1 MNISTVKMDITRVNN
16 SEKSLVTDELAIEEP
31 LEIQLEY
38 GPADMRQKKSI
49 SITMRT
55 PVHDKDLAIGFLYT
69 EGIITKS
76 TDVINTKTGDVW
88 LSDNPNNIIIVQLRE
103 EVQVNMDR
111 LERHFYTSSSCGV
124 CGKSSI
130 DALKTV
136 RMPVLIAEEPKVS
149 KELIISLPETLRKYQ
164 EVFDIT
170 GGLHAS
176 AIFNKHGEM
185 LFVREDVGRHN
196 AVDKL
201 AGIALM
207 QNMIPLNEHIIM
219 FSGRA
224 SFELVQKASMMNIPI
239 MVAVGAPS
247 SLEVSLA
254 EEAGMTLIGFLR
266 GDRFNIY
273 TNKNRVI

>member
-1 MNISTVKMDITRVNN
+1 MNTSTIKKNITRFNKG
-16 SEKSLVTDELAIEEP
+16 EIDLVTDEIAIEEP

-38 GPADMRQKKSI
+38 GPLAARLRKSI

-55 PVHDKDLAIGFLYT
+55 PVHDKDLAVGFLFT
-69 EGIITKS
+69 EGIITRS
-76 TDVINTKTGDVW
+76 TDVVDVKNGEAW
-88 LSDNPNNIIIVQLRE
+88 LSDNPSNIIIVSLKE
-103 EVQVNMDR
+103 DVVVNMDR

-130 DALKTV
+130 DALKTL
-136 RMPVLIAEEPKVS
+136 RMPELIDGEPKIS
-149 KELIISLPETLRKYQ
+149 KDLIISLPETLRKYQ
-164 EVFDIT
+164 KVFDST

-176 AIFNKHGEM
+176 AIFNHNGEM

-201 AGIALM
+201 AGISLM
-207 QNMIPLNEHIIM
+207 QNLIPLNNHVIM

-224 SFELVQKASMMNIPI
+224 SFELVQKASMMSIPI

-247 SLEVSLA
+247 SLAVSLA
-254 EEAGMTLIGFLR
+254 EEAGMTLVGFLR

-273 TNKNRVI
+273 ANKTRVL